1 MALKNTLRRLVL
13 LTLICLVAPIKAE
26 ELFAVGTRFSQIF
39 EQKPN
44 GEYIGLGVDILNR
57 FAQQQKVTIHYQI
70 APWRRAQSMVERGQ
84 ADILIGPY
92 FSEERQKHL
101 AFSAQPFYRDEIV
114 FYARV
119 NHPTPW
125 DGSYASIHGLRIGK
139 MQGWSYGYLFNERT
153 KTLTINEFADLKSG
167 IERLS
172 RGDLDLLATNIRNT
186 QAVLAQIK
194 IPQAITPIMPRID
207 IQDGFM
213 AFPKDVKFQPLQQR
227 FDLFMQ
233 HMVETGELATLA
245 KIRGVTIPTSM
256 LTD

>member
-1 MALKNTLRRLVL
+1 MVSTNTLIK
-13 LTLICLVAPIKAE
+13 LTLITLTCLITPIKAQ
-26 ELFAVGTRFSQIF
+26 ELLAVGTHFSQIF
-39 EQKPN
+39 EQQPN
-44 GEYIGLGVDILNR
+44 GNYTGLGVDILNR
-57 FAQQQKVTIHYQI
+57 FAEQQKVTIHYQI
-70 APWRRAQSMVERGQ
+70 TPWRRAQSMVERGQ

-92 FSEERQKHL
+92 FSEERQKRL

-119 NHPTPW
+119 NSPTSW
-125 DGSYASIHGLRIGK
+125 DGSYASISGLKIGK
-139 MQGWSYGYLFNERT
+139 MQGWSYGYLFTERT
-153 KTLTINEFADLKSG
+153 KALTINEFTDLKSG

-194 IPQAITPIMPRID
+194 IPQAIAPIMPAID

-213 AFPKDVKFQPLQQR
+213 AFPKDSQFQPLQQS

-233 HMVETGELATLA
+233 HMVQTGELTTLA
-245 KIRGVTIPTSM
+245 SVRGVTIPNST